1 MLLFPMKEHWV
12 RQLTNVYVF
21 NLYVRRFESL
31 MGLLIFTFPNMFKNI
46 FFCSNIVKLKNSKP
60 MKVFDYNVLL
70 FSLIST
76 DFQYHLK
83 TEHIIYIMAVGQCKC
98 NISDIFKH
106 HMVILLFV
114 TS

>member
-70 FSLIST
+70 FSLLST
-76 DFQYHLK
+76 DFQYHLNNLRFK
-83 TEHIIYIMAVGQCKC
+83 IYMYLYKR
-98 NISDIFKH
+98 NKIF
-106 HMVILLFV
+106 
-114 TS
+114 

>member
-1 MLLFPMKEHWV
+1 MKEHWV

-76 DFQYHLK
+76 DFQYHLNNLRFK
-83 TEHIIYIMAVGQCKC
+83 IYMYLYKR
-98 NISDIFKH
+98 NKIF
-106 HMVILLFV
+106 
-114 TS
+114 